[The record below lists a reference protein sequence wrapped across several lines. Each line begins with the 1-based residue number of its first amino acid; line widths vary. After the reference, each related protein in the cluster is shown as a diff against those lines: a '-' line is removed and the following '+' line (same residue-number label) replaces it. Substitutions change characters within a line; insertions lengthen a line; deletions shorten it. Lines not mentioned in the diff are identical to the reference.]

1 LPLHAAGHPLADG
14 EHRCAL
20 DRVVSSYIPTL
31 RALRYARRRPAP
43 LNEAGKSL
51 IVTMPFTKGLSELP
65 HAQAESSVVEA
76 RVPRPVV
83 LTGSTS
89 LREQAETMLNSA
101 KAPAHLPTRAR
112 VLEELADASIAH
124 FACHGAIH
132 RDDPS
137 LSQLFLEDFDQDPLN
152 VASLASARLNH
163 ADLAY
168 LSACVTAL
176 TSSAKLL
183 NESIQLTTA
192 FQLLGFRQ
200 VIGTLWPIQD
210 RMAVEVADSF
220 YKGLTTASGRLDTDH
235 AAVALHHCVRSL
247 RCRLPNLPLLWSGY
261 IHTGA

>member
-1 LPLHAAGHPLADG
+1 VVFNISSHRCDALLVTGEKITHLPLRELTHDMVLDMVGMFHESIERTMADDADRRERRDAQRTLSEILQRLWDTAVGPVLDALGFTGPPASGEEWPQVWWAPGGALGLLPLHAAGHPLADG

-51 IVTMPFTKGLSELP
+51 IVTMPFTKGLSVLP

-124 FACHGAIH
+124 FACHGDSGAQFLTWH
-132 RDDPS
+132 RPD
-137 LSQLFLEDFDQDPLN
+137 
-152 VASLASARLNH
+152 AR
-163 ADLAY
+163 
-168 LSACVTAL
+168 
-176 TSSAKLL
+176 
-183 NESIQLTTA
+183 
-192 FQLLGFRQ
+192 
-200 VIGTLWPIQD
+200 
-210 RMAVEVADSF
+210 
-220 YKGLTTASGRLDTDH
+220 
-235 AAVALHHCVRSL
+235 
-247 RCRLPNLPLLWSGY
+247 
-261 IHTGA
+261 